1 MNNYKKFIFDIDYTI
16 LIPDWSKED
25 DYFRECIP
33 LEEQERFFELKQSI
47 MNKYELEYP
56 RYDTK
61 TLSDFFKSYNLTVS
75 EDVINGWM
83 IHNGETIIDE
93 VVDGVKDLFKYL
105 KDNGKEI
112 VILTSWFSGTQ
123 IPRLK
128 RAGLYE
134 YIDKIVAGEDAMKPD
149 LESFTLAIGD
159 TPKSDCIMIGDSIKS
174 DKNGADNAGID
185 SYIVDKNNTIR
196 DILNI
201 LTGKRVIANYNECL
215 TNLACSISK
224 YFGASFKHN
233 TLDYVDK
240 ILEEKKPKNVVTILF
255 DGMGSYILDKHLNK
269 DSFFMKNK
277 LKNITS
283 VFPATTVAATTS
295 IRTGL
300 NPCETGMLGWTMY
313 FDECKDTFVSFFGTR
328 KTDETWTPVD
338 EALEY
343 SKKYLRHKEVIERI
357 NEETN
362 NKGYKVM
369 PFDSDSYTDL
379 DNMFEKIESLVNSSD
394 DKKYIYAYND
404 EPDHSMHDFGTFDIF
419 VGDLIREREKKVFEL
434 SMKLKDTIIF
444 VIADHGHLEE
454 EDYQLV
460 NYPDIVDCL
469 RELPS
474 IEPRATAFFIKE
486 GMNERF
492 EELFNKYFS
501 EDYNL
506 YTKEEVINN
515 KFFGDGEENPKFRS
529 ELGDYLAISHSKKA
543 FIYDGD
549 CRLKSHHA
557 GNTRNEV
564 FIPLIVID
572 TNEVNEEI

>member
-1 MNNYKKFIFDIDYTI
+1 MMKSYKKYIFDIDYTI

-33 LEEQERFFELKQSI
+33 KEEQEKFFELKQSI
-47 MNKYELEYP
+47 MNKYELEFP
-56 RYDTK
+56 RYNTK
-61 TLSDFFKSYNLTVS
+61 TLSDYFKSYGLTVT
-75 EDVINGWM
+75 EEVINGWM
-83 IHNGETIIDE
+83 IHNGDTIIDE

-105 KDNGKEI
+105 KENGKEV

-128 RAGLYE
+128 RAGLYD

-149 LESFTLAIGD
+149 LESFMLAIGD
-159 TPKSDCIMIGDSIKS
+159 TPKEDCIMIGDSIKS
-174 DKNGADNAGID
+174 DKTGADNAGID
-185 SYIVDKNNTIR
+185 SYIVDKEHTIR
-196 DILNI
+196 DLYNKITNKKI
-201 LTGKRVIANYNECL
+201 IANYNECL

-224 YFGASFKHN
+224 YFGCSYSHN

-255 DGMGSYILDKHLNK
+255 DGMGSYILDKHLDK

-277 LKNITS
+277 YKDITS

-343 SKKYLRHKEVIERI
+343 GKKYLRHKEVIERI

-404 EPDHSMHDFGTFDIF
+404 EPDHSMHDFGTFDIY

-474 IEPRATAFFIKE
+474 IEPRATGFFIKE

-529 ELGDYLAISHSKKA
+529 ELGDYLAISHSRKA

-557 GNTRNEV
+557 GNTKDEV
-564 FIPLIVID
+564 IIPLIIID
-572 TNEVNEEI
+572 TNK